1 MVAHL
6 GQARAGD
13 QSNITCADNS
23 DLHGETF
30 HGMRSEGAE
39 NLIGKK

>member
-6 GQARAGD
+6 GQAGAGD
-13 QSNITCADNS
+13 QSNIAGADNS
-23 DLHGETF
+23 DFHGETF
-30 HGMRSEGAE
+30 LGMRSEGAE